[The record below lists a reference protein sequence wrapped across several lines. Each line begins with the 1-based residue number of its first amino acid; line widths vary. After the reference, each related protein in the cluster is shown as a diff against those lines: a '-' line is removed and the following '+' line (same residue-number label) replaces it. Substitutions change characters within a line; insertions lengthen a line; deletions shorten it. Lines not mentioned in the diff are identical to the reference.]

1 MASNMREQLTTLAT
15 LLRRFLG
22 RELPALGPDWW
33 NQGVLA
39 KLSYQQ
45 RAQADEQHWS
55 TLDHLDVAATLR
67 VVDQNWDLFRRRGLV
82 KWDDRNWLKEAA
94 SVRNRHSH
102 DAPRAAIAPA
112 WSSVLKRWA

>member
-1 MASNMREQLTTLAT
+1 MASNMPEQLTTLAT

-22 RELPALGPDWW
+22 RELPTLGPDWW

-45 RAQADEQHWS
+45 RAQADEQQWS
-55 TLDHLDVAATLR
+55 TLDDLDVAAVLR

-82 KWDDRNWLKEAA
+82 KWDDRNWLKEAS
-94 SVRNRHSH
+94 SVRNRHF
-102 DAPRAAIAPA
+102 
-112 WSSVLKRWA
+112 